1 MSSRRSTPWHWF
13 TEEEDGSSAT
23 IRGRIDITDAVD
35 PVFRSA
41 VTSNRKWKR
50 VKSFLRRDRSSPL
63 RSQEALPFI
72 HSVLHEPLFQFLILG
87 ALLFL
92 FFQWAGGGSGA
103 GSNRIVITPGQI
115 DHLAVG
121 FAGTWQRE
129 PTADELKGLI
139 DDYVKEEMATR
150 EAVAAGLDRD
160 DTIIRRR
167 LRQKVEFLSEEASS
181 AAAPTD
187 AELQDWMTKHP
198 ASFRSQPQL
207 GFRQVYI
214 NPTRHGSAL
223 ADAATLLTQL
233 RAAGPHA
240 SIDRLGDPTM
250 LPNEPKLAPISE
262 TTRTFGSDF
271 TDQVLRLETGKWVG
285 PVESSFGLHL
295 VYVDRKVDASQPQ
308 LPEVRPRVER
318 EYMSERR
325 KRDLES
331 FYDKLLK
338 KYTVKIE
345 HREATAATAASAAG
359 GVSK

>member
-1 MSSRRSTPWHWF
+1 MAAPDSA
-13 TEEEDGSSAT
+13 SAT
-23 IRGRIDITDAVD
+23 TIRARLDVTDAID
-35 PVFRSA
+35 PVFRDA
-41 VTSNRKWKR
+41 LAGKAKR
-50 VKSFLRRDRSSPL
+50 LSLQSPSM
-63 RSQEALPFI
+63 RFI
-72 HSVLHEPLFQFLILG
+72 RLILHEPLVQFLILG

-92 FFQWAGGGSGA
+92 FFQWTGGGSGA

-129 PTADELKGLI
+129 PTSDELKGLI

-150 EAVAAGLDRD
+150 EAVAMGLDRD

-181 AAAPTD
+181 AAPPTD
-187 AELQDWMTKHP
+187 AELQDWMTRHP

-207 GFRQVYI
+207 AFRQVYL
-214 NPTRHGSAL
+214 NPSRHSSAL
-223 ADAATLLTQL
+223 ASAGTLLTQL

-240 SIDRLGDPTM
+240 VTDRLGDPTM
-250 LPNEPKLAPISE
+250 LPTEQRLAPIYE

-271 TDQVLRLETGKWVG
+271 ADQVMRLETGKWSG

-295 VYVDRKVDASQPQ
+295 VYVDQKVAASQPQ
-308 LPEVRPRVER
+308 LSEVRPLVDR

-325 KRDLES
+325 KKDLES

-345 HREATAATAASAAG
+345 RREVAASTSAG
-359 GVSK
+359 ATPGVSR

>member
-1 MSSRRSTPWHWF
+1 MPQRRTTRWHWS
-13 TEEEDGSSAT
+13 TEEEHDSAPT
-23 IRGRIDITDAVD
+23 ITGRIDVTDAVD
-35 PVFRSA
+35 PVFRRALASGA
-41 VTSNRKWKR
+41 EGLSRHNPSMR
-50 VKSFLRRDRSSPL
+50 LIRS
-63 RSQEALPFI
+63 I
-72 HSVLHEPLFQFLILG
+72 LHEPLVQFLILG

-92 FFQWAGGGSGA
+92 FFQWTGGGSGA

-129 PTADELKGLI
+129 PTSDELKGLV

-150 EAVAAGLDRD
+150 EAVAMGLDRD

-187 AELQDWMTKHP
+187 AELQDWLTRHP

-207 GFRQVYI
+207 AFRQVYI
-214 NPTRHGSAL
+214 NPSRHGSAL
-223 ADAATLLTQL
+223 ADAGTILAQL
-233 RAAGPHA
+233 RAAGPQA
-240 SIDRLGDPTM
+240 AIDRLGDPTM
-250 LPNEPKLAPISE
+250 LPNEQKLEPIYE
-262 TTRTFGSDF
+262 TTRTFGNDF
-271 TDQVLRLETGKWVG
+271 TDQVMRLETGKWVG

-295 VYVDRKVDASQPQ
+295 VYVDQKVGASQPQ
-308 LPEVRPRVER
+308 LSEVRPLVER

-331 FYDKLLK
+331 FYDKLLR
-338 KYTVKIE
+338 KYSVKIE
-345 HREATAATAASAAG
+345 PREASAAPGTAATG
-359 GVSK
+359 GVSR

>member
-1 MSSRRSTPWHWF
+1 MSSRRTTLWHWS
-13 TEEEDGSSAT
+13 TDEEQGSSAT
-23 IRGRIDITDAVD
+23 IRGRIDVTDALD
-35 PVFRSA
+35 PVFRGALANQGKGS
-41 VTSNRKWKR
+41 RM
-50 VKSFLRRDRSSPL
+50 KSFLRRDRK
-63 RSQEALPFI
+63 EALARTFI
-72 HSVLHEPLFQFLILG
+72 PSILHEPLFQFVILG

-92 FFQWAGGGSGA
+92 FFQGTGGGSGA

-139 DDYVKEEMATR
+139 DDYVKEEMSTR
-150 EAVAAGLDRD
+150 EAVAMGLDRD

-187 AELQDWMTKHP
+187 AELQDWMTRHP

-207 GFRQVYI
+207 AFRQVYV
-214 NPTRHGSAL
+214 NPSRHGSAL

-233 RAAGPHA
+233 RAASPHA

-250 LPNEPKLAPISE
+250 LPNEQKLAPIFE

-271 TDQVLRLETGKWVG
+271 TDQVMRLETGKWAG

-295 VYVDRKVDASQPQ
+295 VYVDQKVDASQPQ
-308 LPEVRPRVER
+308 LSEVRPLVER

-345 HREATAATAASAAG
+345 RREVPAPPSTAG
-359 GVSK
+359 GGAAR

>member
-1 MSSRRSTPWHWF
+1 MSSPRTTRWHWSR
-13 TEEEDGSSAT
+13 EEEQDSSAT
-23 IRGRIDITDAVD
+23 IRGRIDITDAV
-35 PVFRSA
+35 FRSA
-41 VTSNRKWKR
+41 LANQGKWGR
-50 VKSFLRRDRSSPL
+50 LKSFLRRDRSSPL
-63 RSQEALPFI
+63 RSQEAFAPTFI
-72 HSVLHEPLFQFLILG
+72 RSVFHEPLVQFLILG
-87 ALLFL
+87 TLLFL
-92 FFQWAGGGSGA
+92 FFQWTGGGSGA

-129 PTADELKGLI
+129 PTADELKRLI

-150 EAVAAGLDRD
+150 EAVAVGLDRD
-160 DTIIRRR
+160 DSIIRRR

-187 AELQDWMTKHP
+187 AELQDWMTRHP

-207 GFRQVYI
+207 AFRQVYL
-214 NPTRHGSAL
+214 NPSRHASAL
-223 ADAATLLTQL
+223 ADAGTMLTQL

-240 SIDRLGDPTM
+240 AIDRLGDPTM
-250 LPNEPKLAPISE
+250 LPNEQELASIYE

-271 TDQVLRLETGKWVG
+271 ADQVMRLEPGKWSG
-285 PVESSFGLHL
+285 PVESSFGLHI
-295 VYVDRKVDASQPQ
+295 VYVEQKVDASQPQ
-308 LPEVRPRVER
+308 LFEVRPLVER

-345 HREATAATAASAAG
+345 PREAPAATSTAATG
-359 GVSK
+359 GVSW